1 MLMSKYKSE
10 ISLNYQ
16 YILKKLKDR
25 KVKQV
30 LLREC
35 ISGKRSINRKGEGGQ
50 IW

>member
-1 MLMSKYKSE
+1 VKQQGKTPFK
-10 ISLNYQ
+10 NQ
-16 YILKKLKDR
+16 YTLYKLKDR